1 MAATTAVEPTAPADA
16 EAAATGAFSASR
28 PGQPVLSKRDLVTPV
43 MVALILLGLYLNVRR
58 QDLDSIESNVLNRDA
73 LTRATGEHIRVS
85 LTIAL
90 LVVLVAVPLGVL
102 VTRKTTRRLSPLVLG
117 FANLGQA
124 APSLGLLALV
134 GFYFIGFWAVVLILT
149 AYAALSVLRNT
160 IVGLQQVDPGVLDAA
175 RGMGMSPLS
184 ILLRVELPH
193 RPGPRRRHRAARLRA
208 RRGRPRPAAVRRDQD
223 EPATGDLHRRRDDRL
238 PRPAPGLGRR
248 RGPAGGDPARHPMSR
263 PTAPRTSSARQ
274 HQPMH
279 QKGIHR

>member
-43 MVALILLGLYLNVRR
+43 MVALILLGLYLN
-58 QDLDSIESNVLNRDA
+58 
-73 LTRATGEHIRVS
+73 IRVS

-90 LVVLVAVPLGVL
+90 LVVLIAVPLGIM

-184 ILLRVELPH
+184 ILLRVELPTAVPVIGAGVRTALVLAVGTVPLGYALDAGGLGLPLFGAIKTN
-193 RPGPRRRHRAARLRA
+193 RPLVTFTVAVMIACLALLLDWAGGVAQRAATP
-208 RRGRPRPAAVRRDQD
+208 RGIR
-223 EPATGDLHRRRDDRL
+223 
-238 PRPAPGLGRR
+238 
-248 RGPAGGDPARHPMSR
+248 
-263 PTAPRTSSARQ
+263 
-274 HQPMH
+274 
-279 QKGIHR
+279 

>member
-1 MAATTAVEPTAPADA
+1 MAATTAVEPTAPSDA
-16 EAAATGAFSASR
+16 EAAATRAFSASR

-43 MVALILLGLYLNVRR
+43 MVALIALGLYLNVRR

-90 LVVLVAVPLGVL
+90 LVVLIAVPLGVL

-117 FANLGQA
+117 LANLGQA

-160 IVGLQQVDPGVLDAA
+160 IVGLQQVDAGVLDAA

-184 ILLRVELPH
+184 ILLRVELPTAVPVIGAGVRTALVLAVGTVPLGYALDAGGLGLPLFGAIKTN
-193 RPGPRRRHRAARLRA
+193 RPLVTFTVAVMIACLALLLDWAGGVTQRAATP
-208 RRGRPRPAAVRRDQD
+208 RGIR
-223 EPATGDLHRRRDDRL
+223 
-238 PRPAPGLGRR
+238 
-248 RGPAGGDPARHPMSR
+248 
-263 PTAPRTSSARQ
+263 
-274 HQPMH
+274 
-279 QKGIHR
+279 